1 MPCAAGWCSHIAG
14 TREQSRGIGFLK
26 GRLAGKQ
33 QPMLMVDVNGVGY
46 ELEAPMSTFYGLPAT
61 GEPVALFTHLV
72 VREDAHI
79 LYAFGTDGERRLFR
93 GLLKVSGVGP
103 KIALG
108 ILSGASVEDFLR
120 TIEAEDGAGP
130 CRIPGIGRKTAGRVI
145 IEMRDSVKKLSMPA
159 GGGSPAEMGA
169 AMTPQS
175 EAFSA
180 LIALGYKP
188 PEVVRL
194 LKTVDE
200 PDLATTEIIRRALKS
215 AAKS

>member
-1 MPCAAGWCSHIAG
+1 V
-14 TREQSRGIGFLK
+14 IGFLK
-26 GRLAGKQ
+26 GRLVVKQ
-33 QPMLMVDVNGVGY
+33 PPALMVDVNGVGY

-79 LYAFGTDGERRLFR
+79 LFGFGTDSERRLFR

-120 TIEAEDGAGP
+120 IIEAEDVAMLT
-130 CRIPGIGRKTAGRVI
+130 RIPGIGRKTAERVI
-145 IEMRDSVKKLSMPA
+145 IEMRDSVQKLSVPA
-159 GGGSPAEMGA
+159 LGKDSPLGA
-169 AMTPQS
+169 PTAQSPQS
-175 EAFSA
+175 EAFAA

-188 PEVVRL
+188 PEVTRL
-194 LKTVDE
+194 LKAADE
-200 PDLATTEIIRRALKS
+200 PGLTTTDIIRRALKS
-215 AAKS
+215 AAKN

>member
-1 MPCAAGWCSHIAG
+1 M
-14 TREQSRGIGFLK
+14 IGFLK
-26 GRLAGKQ
+26 GRLAVKQ
-33 QPMLMVDVNGVGY
+33 PPMLLVDVNGVGY
-46 ELEAPMSTFYGLPAT
+46 EMEAPMSTFYGLPAT
-61 GEPVALFTHLV
+61 GDAVALFTHLV

-79 LYAFGTDGERRLFR
+79 LYAFGTEGERRLFR

-120 TIEAEDGAGP
+120 TIEAEDVAMLT
-130 CRIPGIGRKTAGRVI
+130 RIPGIGRKTAERVI
-145 IEMRDSVKKLSMPA
+145 IEMRDSVKKLSMPD
-159 GGGSPAEMGA
+159 GRDNPAVLGA

-200 PDLATTEIIRRALKS
+200 PGLSTTDIIRRALKS
-215 AAKS
+215 AAKA

>member
-1 MPCAAGWCSHIAG
+1 M
-14 TREQSRGIGFLK
+14 IGFLS
-26 GRLAGKQ
+26 GRLAVKQ
-33 QPMLMVDVNGVGY
+33 PPMLIVDVNGVGY
-46 ELEAPMSTFYGLPAT
+46 ELEAPMSTFYGLPAA

-79 LYAFGTDGERRLFR
+79 LFGFGTDAERRLFR

-120 TIEAEDGAGP
+120 IVEAEDIAMLT
-130 CRIPGIGRKTAGRVI
+130 RIPGIGRKTAERVI
-145 IEMRDSVKKLSMPA
+145 IEMRDSVQKLAMPA
-159 GGGSPAEMGA
+159 PAGSSSLGAGAGA
-169 AMTPQS
+169 AQSAQS

-188 PEVVRL
+188 PEVTRL
-194 LKTVDE
+194 LKSADE
-200 PDLATTEIIRRALKS
+200 PGLSTTEIIRRALKS
-215 AAKS
+215 AVKT